1 MFETFGI
8 GAGSGA
14 EQKVPVPVPV
24 PFGFNTFGANA
35 YFSTGTLAA
44 GAYFGT
50 GTGNSEFDRK
60 WVVWLRR
67 GGDDPDSRE
76 LKGL

>member
-67 GGDDPDSRE
+67 GGDDPAIPE
-76 LKGL
+76 N